1 MLVDTNSR
9 VIKRKLS
16 FLQRQIVRLN
26 KLVIIVYRFH
36 TMLVTDRKLASLH
49 STWRETIQSQVRE
62 KIETR
67 NLALTEFGKTGE

>member
-1 MLVDTNSR
+1 M
-9 VIKRKLS
+9 
-16 FLQRQIVRLN
+16 
-26 KLVIIVYRFH
+26 IIVYRFH